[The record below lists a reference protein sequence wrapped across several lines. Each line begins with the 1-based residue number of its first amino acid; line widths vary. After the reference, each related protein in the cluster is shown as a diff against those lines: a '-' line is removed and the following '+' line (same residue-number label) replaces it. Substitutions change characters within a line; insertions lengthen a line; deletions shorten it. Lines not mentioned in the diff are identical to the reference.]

1 MLGSIPVEDGLAEKE
16 DAKGCFL
23 FDCFV
28 IITI

>member
-1 MLGSIPVEDGLAEKE
+1 MLGSIPVEDGLAKKE
-16 DAKGCFL
+16 VAKVCFL